1 MSSETV
7 GPLGIAHI
15 DAETGFSGGEV
26 QVFLLIEGLRARGH
40 QNVLLCPPRSRC
52 AVEARAIGIPCRQV
66 GMRNDVDLA
75 AVVSLFLTLRRI
87 RPDIVHLHTG
97 RATWLG
103 GIASRLARI
112 PAVTTRRMDR
122 PVRRGIQTQLIYRH
136 LVQGVAAISDAVA
149 GRLISGGVPPEKIE
163 IIRSSID
170 PTRLVPERGRSEVR
184 ARLGSGPREPVL
196 LSLAVLAW
204 RKGIDV
210 LLSILAHLRTR
221 GFQPVLWVAGE
232 GPERSAL
239 ERQAEE
245 LGLAARVR
253 FLGHRS
259 DKADLL
265 SACDAVVLPSRLEGL
280 GVAALEAM
288 AAGRAVVA
296 SSVGGLREVVRHGE
310 TGFLVP
316 PEDLDGLADALFRLL
331 EDEKLKAKMRETGAS
346 RAAREFDA
354 RRMVASYERLYTS
367 VLAIGEKR

>member
-7 GPLGIAHI
+7 APLCIAHI
-15 DAETGFSGGEV
+15 DAETAFSGGEV

-40 QNVLLCPPRSRC
+40 QNVLLCPPRSGC
-52 AVEARAIGIPCRQV
+52 AMEACAMGISCRQI
-66 GMRNDVDLA
+66 GMRNDMDLA
-75 AVVSLFLTLRRI
+75 AVVSLFRALRRI

-103 GIASRLARI
+103 GIASRLAGV

-122 PVRRGIQTQLIYRH
+122 PVRRGIQTRLIYRH
-136 LVQGVAAISDAVA
+136 LVQAVAAISEAVA
-149 GRLISGGVPPEKIE
+149 GRLVSGGVPTEKIE
-163 IIRSSID
+163 IIRSAID
-170 PTRLVPERGRSEVR
+170 PTRLVPDRSRSEVR
-184 ARLGSGPREPVL
+184 ALLGADPCEPVL
-196 LSLAVLAW
+196 LTLAVLAR

-210 LLSILAHLRTR
+210 LLSSLAHLRAR

-245 LGLAARVR
+245 LGLAARAR

-265 SACDAVVLPSRLEGL
+265 AASDVVVLPSRLEGL

-288 AAGRAVVA
+288 AAGRVVVA
-296 SSVGGLREVVRHGE
+296 SSVGGLREVVRPGE

-316 PEDLDGLADALFRLL
+316 PEDPNALADALFRLL
-331 EDEKLKAKMRETGAS
+331 QDEKLRTKMGEAGAS
-346 RAAREFDA
+346 RAAREFHA
-354 RRMVASYERLYTS
+354 RQMVASYERLYTS
-367 VLAIGEKR
+367 VLAARRSR

>member
-1 MSSETV
+1 MSADTMAALCV
-7 GPLGIAHI
+7 AHI
-15 DAETGFSGGEV
+15 DAESAFSGGEV

-52 AVEARAIGIPCRQV
+52 AVEAHAIGIPCREV

-75 AVVSLFLTLRRI
+75 AVVSLFRTLRRL

-103 GIASRLARI
+103 GIASRLAGI

-122 PVRRGIQTQLIYRH
+122 PVRRGIQTRLVYRH

-149 GRLISGGVPPEKIE
+149 DRLISGGVPREKIQ

-170 PTRLVPERGRSEVR
+170 PTRLAPARSRSELR
-184 ARLGSGPREPVL
+184 ALLGAGPREPVL
-196 LSLAVLAW
+196 LTLAVLAR

-210 LLSILAHLRTR
+210 LLTSLAHLRAR
-221 GFQPVLWVAGE
+221 RFQPFLWVAGE
-232 GPERSAL
+232 GPERTAL

-245 LGLAARVR
+245 LGLTDRVR
-253 FLGHRS
+253 FLGHRP

-265 SACDAVVLPSRLEGL
+265 AACDAVVLPSRLEGL

-316 PEDLDGLADALFRLL
+316 PEDPKALAEALFRLF
-331 EDEKLKAKMRETGAS
+331 EDEELRTKMGEAGAS
-346 RAAREFDA
+346 RTAREFHA
-354 RRMVASYERLYTS
+354 RQMVTSYERLYRS
-367 VLAIGEKR
+367 VLAAPRGR